1 MIPIPVI
8 DLFDGQ
14 AVHAVR
20 GLRESYRPL
29 MSALAPTSSARDVVA
44 GYLKLYPFRHCYIAD
59 LNALRA
65 FGDSNHE
72 IAALLAQHQNLE
84 FWIDGGFGSREHL
97 PTYLASPNARGI
109 IGSESIGDLADY
121 DRLRA
126 SLAQYLEP
134 VLSLDFKGG
143 QFLGPRELRDA
154 PNRWPQRIIVM
165 NLDRVGSGE
174 GPDLD
179 LLRQLHTSAPHCAFA
194 AAGGIRHEQDLL
206 HLRDLPASFVLLAT
220 ALHDRRIGAA
230 ALARLE
236 ESRSSIARRPT

>member
-14 AVHAVR
+14 AVHAIR

-29 MSALAPTSSARDVVA
+29 VSALSCSPSAFDVTA

-59 LNALRA
+59 LNALRGL
-65 FGDSNHE
+65 GDGNHE
-72 IAALLAQHQNLE
+72 IAGLLAQHQNLE
-84 FWIDGGFGSREHL
+84 FWIDAAFGVRERL
-97 PTYLASPNARGI
+97 PSYLASSNARGI
-109 IGSESIGDLADY
+109 IGSESLCHLADY

-143 QFLGPRELRDA
+143 QFLGPSGLLDA
-154 PNRWPQRIIVM
+154 PHRWPHRIIAM

-174 GPDLD
+174 GPDFD
-179 LLRQLHTSAPHCAFA
+179 LLRQLHTSAPHCSFA
-194 AAGGIRHEQDLL
+194 AAGGIRHEQDLMQL
-206 HLRDLPASFVLLAT
+206 GSLPVAFVLLAT
-220 ALHDRRIGAA
+220 ALHDRRIDAS
-230 ALARLE
+230 ALER
-236 ESRSSIARRPT
+236 IV